1 MKVVLLFMF
10 TCFTCCCR
18 AQDAEL
24 VKYLRQNS
32 AVMEGNIS
40 DSMSVFDNSFYQ
52 NQIFLLGESHGV
64 QKGQDLDLALLQHLN
79 RKVGLRYYLA
89 EVDFTKAYFL
99 NQFLET
105 GKEELLKAVFA
116 DWVSANQQWANQAF
130 YSKVKAIE
138 AYNHTLPANKR
149 IRFIGIDVI
158 HNTALVAR
166 HLEELLAVHQ
176 PEAKQLFKPLV
187 AALQAN
193 TQDSIILHATKL
205 LKDIT
210 ASEEEY
216 KRVLNNNY
224 GPVKHLLT
232 NCAQIDKSRGAML
245 FENFKAVRALYGL
258 QQEKLYGLWG
268 FMHILQA
275 KANAG
280 QIAPLGYKLV
290 TDASLNLKGKV
301 ISIACTYVDSKM
313 MFPTAYLPE
322 QWRDE
327 NETFTDTD
335 KFNHDGPLVM
345 AADVELLKKVT
356 EANTCTMFNLQAP
369 QSPFKSRPFAI
380 SYAPIMPEGQRLH
393 LNELDKS
400 TADYFQYL
408 ILIRNSKA
416 TSLLKD

>member
-1 MKVVLLFMF
+1 MKEILLFMF

-24 VKYLRQNS
+24 VNYLRQNS
-32 AVMEGNIS
+32 AVMEGKIP
-40 DSMSVFDNSFYQ
+40 DSMPVFDDSFYQ
-52 NQIFLLGESHGV
+52 NQVFLLGESHGV

-105 GKEELLKAVFA
+105 GREELLKAVFT

-130 YSKVKAIE
+130 YSKVKAIK
-138 AYNHTLPANKR
+138 AYNHTLPADKQ
-149 IRFIGIDVI
+149 IRFVGIDAI
-158 HNTALVAR
+158 HNTALLAR
-166 HLEELLAVHQ
+166 HLEELLAAHQ
-176 PEAKQLFKPLV
+176 PKAKQLFRPLV
-187 AALQAN
+187 ASLRAN

-205 LKDIT
+205 LENIT

-216 KRVLNNNY
+216 ERVLSNSY

-232 NCAQIDKSRGAML
+232 NCAHIDKGRGAML
-245 FENFKAVRALYGL
+245 FENFKAVRTLYGL

-268 FMHILQA
+268 FTHILQA
-275 KANAG
+275 KVNAG
-280 QIAPLGYKLV
+280 QIEPFGYKLAKN
-290 TDASLNLKGKV
+290 ASLNLKGV
-301 ISIACTYVDSKM
+301 VSIACTYVDSKM

-322 QWRDE
+322 QWRDD
-327 NETFTDTD
+327 NKAFTDTD

-345 AADVELLKKVT
+345 AADVEVLKKVT
-356 EANTCTMFNLQAP
+356 EANTCTIFNLQAP
-369 QSPFKSRPFAI
+369 QSPLKSRPFAI
-380 SYAPIMPEGQRLH
+380 SYAPIMPEGQRLY
-393 LNELDKS
+393 LNEPGKS

-416 TSLLKD
+416 TSPLKD